1 MRPDDRKYTTSHE
14 WVKISGDHAL
24 IGITDFAV
32 QELCSGN
39 EGDLVY
45 CDLPEPGRL
54 LEAGETFGEIESVK
68 AVADLN
74 TPIAGTILEVNVGIE
89 EHLEILSRDPFDEN
103 QSGHAAA
110 LRDRS
115 ATLRTWM
122 AMNEKMPTFVRNTT
136 SGTYHSTAASSSKAR
151 GNVIRT

>member
-1 MRPDDRKYTTSHE
+1 MRPDDRKYTKTHE
-14 WVKISGDHAL
+14 WVKLEGGKAT

-45 CDLPEPGRL
+45 CDLPEPGRN

-74 TPIAGTILEVNVGIE
+74 TPVAGTVLEANVAIE
-89 EHLEILSRDPFDEN
+89 EHLEILSRDPFNEGWIVKLQTQTKTLD
-103 QSGHAAA
+103 GAGLIDAAA
-110 LRDRS
+110 YEEL
-115 ATLRTWM
+115 
-122 AMNEKMPTFVRNTT
+122 V
-136 SGTYHSTAASSSKAR
+136 TAQEQH
-151 GNVIRT
+151 